1 MTTGRNTPESVANGD
16 SDTLVT
22 QTYREVADQCAPEH
36 LNRAILK
43 EATNAARPRYSRL
56 IAWTRP
62 MAWAATVMLS
72 VALVLELSKVPT
84 PELGTFERDSGNFE
98 VASPKTGLADDAT
111 TELLEESGSPAMPP
125 GRASNAAAEAPTQI
139 ESMKSAA
146 RQSPFESGLEKRQRS
161 GLQKV
166 RVEEQNLPAA
176 AASADEFELKDA
188 DMRQRADDVARIQS
202 GEKEVIDQATPASF
216 AVSAALE
223 SSAAASCSEEMTAAP
238 ATWLECI
245 EDLETAGRAEEANQQ
260 RQQLQMSFPDFELP

>member
-1 MTTGRNTPESVANGD
+1 MTTERNTPESVANGD
-16 SDTLVT
+16 SDALVT
-22 QTYREVADQCAPEH
+22 QTYREVEDQCTPEH

-62 MAWAATVMLS
+62 MAWAVTVMLS

-84 PELGTFERDSGNFE
+84 PELGTFETDSGKFE

-111 TELLEESGSPAMPP
+111 TELLEEPRFPLMPP
-125 GRASNAAAEAPTQI
+125 GRASNADAEAPIQI
-139 ESMKSAA
+139 ETMKSAA
-146 RQSPFESGLEKRQRS
+146 KQTPFESGLEKRQRS

-166 RVEEQNLPAA
+166 RVEEQNLPAT
-176 AASADEFELKDA
+176 AASA
-188 DMRQRADDVARIQS
+188 
-202 GEKEVIDQATPASF
+202 ATPASF
-216 AVSAALE
+216 AVSASLE

>member
-1 MTTGRNTPESVANGD
+1 MTTERNTPESVANGD
-16 SDTLVT
+16 SDALVT

-36 LNRAILK
+36 LNQAILK

-56 IAWTRP
+56 ITWTRP

-84 PELGTFERDSGNFE
+84 PELATFETDSGKFE

-111 TELLEESGSPAMPP
+111 TELLEESGFPAMPP
-125 GRASNAAAEAPTQI
+125 GRASNADAEAPIQI
-139 ESMKSAA
+139 ETMKSAA
-146 RQSPFESGLEKRQRS
+146 KQTPFESGLEKRQRS

-166 RVEEQNLPAA
+166 RVEEQNLPATA
-176 AASADEFELKDA
+176 
-188 DMRQRADDVARIQS
+188 
-202 GEKEVIDQATPASF
+202 ATPASF
-216 AVSAALE
+216 AVSASLE

-260 RQQLQMSFPDFELP
+260 RQQLQMFFPDFELP